1 MRILA
6 VDLGLARTGLA
17 VCDKSEFLASP
28 LTTINERNLEKLPSL
43 IADKAKENEVE
54 LIVVG
59 HPKNMD
65 GSCGE
70 SARRAETFAENL
82 REISGLPVE
91 LWDERMTTVTATT
104 FLNEANVRG
113 KQRKAAVDAV
123 AATVILQ
130 NYLDY
135 RKNHKSS

>member
-43 IADKAKENEVE
+43 IAEKVSENGVE

-70 SARRAETFAENL
+70 SARRAEAFANSL
-82 REISGLPVE
+82 HEITGLPVE
-91 LWDERMTTVTATT
+91 LWDERMTTVTATA
-104 FLNEANVRG
+104 FLNETNVRG

-130 NYLDY
+130 NYLDF
-135 RKNHKSS
+135 RKNNKKQ